1 MERRVSNDAIRR
13 CNTVTLHSW
22 YWKIKSSP
30 SPKIRL
36 HGSTVHYQQS
46 VGISAYLS
54 SYMSPSGVL
63 CAKDKEESAPPTV
76 PMLVPTLEPAPP
88 PALAAAAE
96 EEEEEEEEGAAT
108 DTAKDSCAHDTME
121 II

>member
-1 MERRVSNDAIRR
+1 
-13 CNTVTLHSW
+13 
-22 YWKIKSSP
+22 
-30 SPKIRL
+30 
-36 HGSTVHYQQS
+36 
-46 VGISAYLS
+46 
-54 SYMSPSGVL
+54 
-63 CAKDKEESAPPTV
+63 
-76 PMLVPTLEPAPP
+76 MLVPTLEPAPP